1 MKIARISYYEWL
13 LCVIVLS
20 LISQSC
26 VAPKNLITLG
36 EQEIALQEQALAMSP
51 HLDSIRAYQPY
62 KIRPYDQL
70 MIRINAFEGST
81 EEFLNREFSAGA
93 DFSRN
98 VNFDPSSLYYNSYH
112 VNDSGEIFLPLLGK
126 IKVTDLSTEEVK
138 TLLDE
143 EYKPIQKYVSTR
155 VRLANPRISVLGE
168 VNKPGVHYLYNERN
182 TLFDAIGMA
191 EDFTH
196 FSNRK
201 KVKLIRRTEEGPK
214 TVFLNLN
221 RTDFFTSEYFYVQP
235 DDMIYVEPLKTKSA
249 DVSARS
255 VGIILSSISVAALI
269 VNIFFT
275 K

>member
-1 MKIARISYYEWL
+1 MQIVRSSYEWL
-13 LCVIVLS
+13 LCFILLS
-20 LISQSC
+20 VISQSC

-36 EQEIALQEQALAMSP
+36 EQEITFQEEPLTMSP
-51 HLDSIRAYQPY
+51 HFDSTTTFQPY

-70 MIRINAFEGST
+70 MVRINAFEGST

-98 VNFDPSSLYYNSYH
+98 INYNPSSLYYNSYH
-112 VNDSGEIFLPLLGK
+112 VNDSGDIYLPLLGK
-126 IKVTDLSTEEVK
+126 IKVANLSTAEVK
-138 TLLDE
+138 ALLDV
-143 EYKPIQKYVSTR
+143 EYKPHLRFASAR
-155 VRLANPRISVLGE
+155 VRLANMRINVLGE

-182 TLFDAIGMA
+182 TLFDAIGLA

-201 KVKLIRRTEEGPK
+201 KIKLTRQTEKGSK
-214 TVFLNLN
+214 TVFLNLK
-221 RTDFFTSEYFYVQP
+221 RTDFLTSEYFYVQP
-235 DDMIYVEPLKTKSA
+235 DDMIYVEPLRAKSS

-255 VGIILSSISVAALI
+255 VGVILSSISLAALI
-269 VNIFFT
+269 VNIFFI